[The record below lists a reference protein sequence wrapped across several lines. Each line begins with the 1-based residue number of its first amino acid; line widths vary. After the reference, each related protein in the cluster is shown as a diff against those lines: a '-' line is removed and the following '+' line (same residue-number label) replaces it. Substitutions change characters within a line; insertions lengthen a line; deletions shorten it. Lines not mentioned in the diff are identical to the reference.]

1 MVALWNIIETIRHLN
16 DIGIMIRIIIKY
28 IFINLSVLRSNK
40 NLY

>member
-1 MVALWNIIETIRHLN
+1 MIALWNIIETIRYLN

-28 IFINLSVLRSNK
+28 IFNLSVLRSNK

>member
-1 MVALWNIIETIRHLN
+1 MVALWNIIETIRYLN

-28 IFINLSVLRSNK
+28 IFNLSVLRSNK

>member
-1 MVALWNIIETIRHLN
+1 MVALWNIIETIRYLN